1 MKAIGSAVALDRS
14 IMDYTSSQVVG
25 DGRVPNLEDIQYRQ
39 LKDGSYYL
47 YIRGLATPIKVPTYL
62 QMELDI
68 LNSQIN
74 DLRSTTKQ
82 RKPRKKK

>member
-1 MKAIGSAVALDRS
+1 MKAIGAVTALDRS

-25 DGRVPNLEDIQYRQ
+25 GEVENLEDIQYRQ
-39 LKDGSYYL
+39 LNDGNYEL

-68 LNSQIN
+68 LNSQIR
-74 DLRSTTKQ
+74 DLQGKTKQ
-82 RKPRKKK
+82 IKPRRKK